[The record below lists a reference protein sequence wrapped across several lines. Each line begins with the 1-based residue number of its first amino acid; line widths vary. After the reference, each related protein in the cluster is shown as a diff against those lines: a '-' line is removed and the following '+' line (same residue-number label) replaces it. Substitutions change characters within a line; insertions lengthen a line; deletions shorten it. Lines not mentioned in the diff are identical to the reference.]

1 MKGPHQLS
9 SDWAYRRVLY
19 YCALRGLACSPAPPI
34 APTTPTT
41 SPSKHHAPSGVNRSY
56 LKAQLQE
63 KEVRGYKAA
72 GVLPIA
78 YFPSPPPDRLAG
90 PNHQEQEDHQELV
103 PYVLLGTERRDSGEG
118 PILNILGGKR
128 EVSDGSPAATAW
140 REFWEE
146 SGRLLGDQEQP
157 FLDHFLRGGEQRR
170 VLWFVPG
177 GYALFIHHLPFPAPE
192 WTAEI
197 VSRYRRQEV
206 REKGSEMDALHWVSL
221 SALLEAARR
230 KGNTAVYS
238 AGGQAYPIFR
248 FCLKMLLYLSSYLDS
263 VVSGQPHTT
272 PIPVVASS
280 PSGGHSRRDGRW
292 KQLSPHRSTSPN
304 TVGGGRAQGVPG
316 RAEKSS
322 GPTLVPLLSRMSAN
336 APPFYR
342 HSTQRPK
349 QQQQQE

>member
-118 PILNILGGKR
+118 PILNILGTPVPPSPCHSLLNLPWGGR
-128 EVSDGSPAATAW
+128 QAERGRSAMARQLQPPGGS
-140 REFWEE
+140 
-146 SGRLLGDQEQP
+146 SGRNRAACWGC
-157 FLDHFLRGGEQRR
+157 
-170 VLWFVPG
+170 VVP
-177 GYALFIHHLPFPAPE
+177 
-192 WTAEI
+192 
-197 VSRYRRQEV
+197 
-206 REKGSEMDALHWVSL
+206 
-221 SALLEAARR
+221 
-230 KGNTAVYS
+230 
-238 AGGQAYPIFR
+238 
-248 FCLKMLLYLSSYLDS
+248 MLLL
-263 VVSGQPHTT
+263 VV
-272 PIPVVASS
+272 
-280 PSGGHSRRDGRW
+280 
-292 KQLSPHRSTSPN
+292 
-304 TVGGGRAQGVPG
+304 
-316 RAEKSS
+316 
-322 GPTLVPLLSRMSAN
+322 
-336 APPFYR
+336 
-342 HSTQRPK
+342 
-349 QQQQQE
+349 